1 MQDTASLF
9 GPFFDDSSTSD
20 IVVMAGEAKIHAHKI
35 FLSAQSS
42 LFKAMFQTGTKESI
56 AQEVEMGEIE
66 GPTLTALISFMYGRL
81 DTIPTDILLPLF
93 IAADAHQVAK
103 LRWLCMQQMIGD
115 INKKTVL
122 EYAVV
127 AKAVTDTKLMAVCMK
142 FLLESKN
149 R

>member
-1 MQDTASLF
+1 MHIRQGLCSYAVRASEYLNQ
-9 GPFFDDSSTSD
+9 
-20 IVVMAGEAKIHAHKI
+20 VAHDV
-35 FLSAQSS
+35 F
-42 LFKAMFQTGTKESI
+42 
-56 AQEVEMGEIE
+56 
-66 GPTLTALISFMYGRL
+66 
-81 DTIPTDILLPLF
+81 
-93 IAADAHQVAK
+93 QVAK

-127 AKAVTDTKLMAVCMK
+127 AKAVTDTELMAVCMK